1 MARKQTILVV
11 EDDEDLRR
19 LFRTALTLSGYEVEE
34 AGDGLEALQKIDQAP
49 PDLVV
54 LDVMLPQMSG
64 LVVQQEIAAHVLT
77 RQIPVVIITGS
88 AIDLGETGATCL
100 LRKPI
105 SPDKLV
111 STVRS
116 CLASGT
122 RGVGGGR

>member
-11 EDDEDLRR
+11 EDDQDLRR
-19 LFRTALTLSGYEVEE
+19 LFRTALTLAGYEVQE
-34 AGDGLEALQKIDQAP
+34 AGDGLEALHKIDHTP

-54 LDVMLPQMSG
+54 LDVVLPRMSG

-88 AIDLGETGATCL
+88 AIELGETGATCL

-105 SPDKLV
+105 SPDQLV
-111 STVRS
+111 DTVRK
-116 CLASGT
+116 CLASGAPGM
-122 RGVGGGR
+122 RS